1 MVVAH
6 FGTYL
11 TQFPRQGL
19 SKQCHLKCQ
28 NIHDKSQAFLSP
40 LYPKWPHRWE
50 PTLQKYGFYWV
61 FPAPF
66 SLELRLNEP
75 KLPLG
80 IQHHE
85 HSQHLKKQPQTS
97 TDYSQIFWEKQFLL
111 SQPPPAHPMVDGTT
125 STPQTPE
132 ESLAPGPCSGQNPTT
147 EQSRSKSS
155 AGNGFHSL
163 ISHPNIWGIWRSS
176 FYTQLYV
183 TQDTKMQFFSPP
195 FFKPSFSSQGE
206 RRVVGLLWLHFNITN
221 RKLL

>member
-11 TQFPRQGL
+11 TQFPCQGL

-40 LYPKWPHRWE
+40 LYPKWLHR
-50 PTLQKYGFYWV
+50 TLQKCGFYWV
-61 FPAPF
+61 FPAPS

-85 HSQHLKKQPQTS
+85 HSQHLKNQPQTS

-111 SQPPPAHPMVDGTT
+111 SQHPPAHPIMDGTT
-125 STPQTPE
+125 STLQIPE
-132 ESLAPGPCSGQNPTT
+132 GSLAPGPCSGQNPTT
-147 EQSRSKSS
+147 EQQKFC
-155 AGNGFHSL
+155 FHSL

-176 FYTQLYV
+176 FYTQLYI
-183 TQDTKMQFFSPP
+183 TQETKMQFFPL
-195 FFKPSFSSQGE
+195 FF
-206 RRVVGLLWLHFNITN
+206 
-221 RKLL
+221 

>member
-1 MVVAH
+1 MSPEVPEH
-6 FGTYL
+6 PWQIPGF
-11 TQFPRQGL
+11 
-19 SKQCHLKCQ
+19 
-28 NIHDKSQAFLSP
+28 SQ
-40 LYPKWPHRWE
+40 
-50 PTLQKYGFYWV
+50 PTLPQMASQMRAHPTEIRILLGFPSS
-61 FPAPF
+61 FLLGAQTERAQASLGNPAPWTF
-66 SLELRLNEP
+66 TAF
-75 KLPLG
+75 
-80 IQHHE
+80 
-85 HSQHLKKQPQTS
+85 KKQPQTS

-206 RRVVGLLWLHFNITN
+206 RRVVGLLWLHFNIIN